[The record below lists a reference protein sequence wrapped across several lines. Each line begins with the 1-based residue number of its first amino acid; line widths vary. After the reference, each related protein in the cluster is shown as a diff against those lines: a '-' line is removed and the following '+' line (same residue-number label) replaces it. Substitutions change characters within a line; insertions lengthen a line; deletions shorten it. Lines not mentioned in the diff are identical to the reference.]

1 MLRSN
6 SKSPGNDAVS
16 PEEEKGRLQWEGFA
30 EKGFKAAFPAR
41 HGINV
46 KPSGRLPSER
56 DRPWGS
62 FVNGM
67 PAEANARATGSFIAW
82 CLADLPGARLQQTWN
97 WVTGSMGQHSDQV

>member
-30 EKGFKAAFPAR
+30 EKGFKADFPAR

-67 PAEANARATGSFIAW
+67 PAEANARATGSFIAVAY
-82 CLADLPGARLQQTWN
+82 LGFVKGARAKDARWS
-97 WVTGSMGQHSDQV
+97 VGRGSSPH